1 MVGVDIPSPF
11 PLPDFHWFHC
21 VSRLQGSILPCSLI
35 VCPFLIEVRLPN
47 LPHCRVS
54 RQIFSLLF
62 LSPQCQFQF
71 NFMILILCFNFN
83 LFPFQVQSSF
93 LLFLL
98 YGSAWPLISL
108 PSFSALCMPS
118 YSFLFAM
125 LPIGALCRRASCN
138 LLFRSFTVCRIG
150 SPCNW
155 SLRPSHLCVG
165 DPVSITIQCLATMS
179 WFLLCSCVRL
189 FFFFDSVPRPYR
201 PNVYRV
207 FPSPRFC
214 VTPIRTCDDVACRYE
229 VCLFLADC
237 CCDH

>member
-1 MVGVDIPSPF
+1 MAIDLSSFV
-11 PLPDFHWFHC
+11 L
-21 VSRLQGSILPCSLI
+21 
-35 VCPFLIEVRLPN
+35 CPM
-47 LPHCRVS
+47 HA
-54 RQIFSLLF
+54 
-62 LSPQCQFQF
+62 
-71 NFMILILCFNFN
+71 
-83 LFPFQVQSSF
+83 F
-93 LLFLL
+93 LLF
-98 YGSAWPLISL
+98 SICNVVIPLVPFVGVQAAIFFL
-108 PSFSALCMPS
+108 DPS
-118 YSFLFAM
+118 
-125 LPIGALCRRASCN
+125 
-138 LLFRSFTVCRIG
+138 VCRIG

-165 DPVSITIQCLATMS
+165 DPVSITIQCLAAMS